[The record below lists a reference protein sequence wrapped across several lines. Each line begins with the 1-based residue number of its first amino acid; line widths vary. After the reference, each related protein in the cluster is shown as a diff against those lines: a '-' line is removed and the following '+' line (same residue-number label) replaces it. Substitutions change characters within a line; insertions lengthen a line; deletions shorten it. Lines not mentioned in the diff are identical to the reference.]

1 VHMDTLDWLNLTP
14 KLSDVDTWAKLW
26 SVHDDPFPHIRCRSC
41 DGHQRLQD
49 SARPFMHSPLC
60 TLRGGQSRFPWR
72 DLLWIVG
79 NAQEAE

>member
-1 VHMDTLDWLNLTP
+1 MDTLEWLNLTP

-26 SVHDDPFPHIRCRSC
+26 AVHDDPFPHIRCRSC
-41 DGHQRLQD
+41 DGYQRLQD
-49 SARPFMHSPLC
+49 SAKPFMHSPLC

-79 NAQEAE
+79 NADQGSA